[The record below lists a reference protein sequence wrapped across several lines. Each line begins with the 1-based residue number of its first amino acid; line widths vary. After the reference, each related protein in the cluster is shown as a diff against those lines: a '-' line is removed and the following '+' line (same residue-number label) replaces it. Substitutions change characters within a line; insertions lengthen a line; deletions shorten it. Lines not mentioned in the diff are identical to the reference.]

1 LSEPSRS
8 CRRRCCAP
16 RASCGSRDGIGIAC
30 STTRAGGMISRGS
43 SCRRTPRARSSS
55 SAVASRASGPRS
67 SESCGAVKST
77 TKGERIMCERR
88 PEDLEKKPEEPAQD
102 SAYTAEEEA
111 EVQKRLE
118 ELGYVE

>member
-1 LSEPSRS
+1 MS
-8 CRRRCCAP
+8 
-16 RASCGSRDGIGIAC
+16 
-30 STTRAGGMISRGS
+30 
-43 SCRRTPRARSSS
+43 
-55 SAVASRASGPRS
+55 
-67 SESCGAVKST
+67 
-77 TKGERIMCERR
+77 ERR